1 MRDIARKVVLVLVAF
16 LIVAL
21 FFFGYTHA
29 TKNLSVFVT
38 RFLGEHLS
46 ATISVGYVRIG
57 FPLCVELKDVKIDDC
72 VDIEKVQVYPN
83 LAALFFN
90 NKTLVSAVKIM
101 NPVVKV
107 DKKKRQR
114 FFVTDFLNKD
124 KNASKKSG
132 TNFCVSSI
140 DIKNG
145 TLIYEDKK
153 ELLEIVNIKGSIK
166 NPGIFFADNNVCQ
179 FAVAGFLKN
188 RDSDFLSP
196 LKIEGLVGT
205 DSAVKARLQASDV
218 KPESFGL
225 VYAKYLSQVIEGGRV
240 DLKSDIQMSGG
251 KLVAKCFLEGEDVL
265 LGREQGQEPKESLE
279 LSFVLLA
286 NFKNKLVKIKNLQSN
301 FFELIFSKS

>member
-1 MRDIARKVVLVLVAF
+1 MRDIFRKIILALIALSIIVLL
-16 LIVAL
+16 
-21 FFFGYTHA
+21 FFGYTHA
-29 TKNLSVFVT
+29 TKNLSAFVT
-38 RFLGEHLS
+38 RFLGERLG
-46 ATISVGYVRIG
+46 AKISVGHVRIG

-72 VDIEKVQVYPN
+72 VDIEKAQVYPN

-90 NKTLVSAVKIM
+90 NKTLVLAVKIV
-101 NPVVKV
+101 NPVVKLGKE
-107 DKKKRQR
+107 KKKK
-114 FFVTDFLNKD
+114 FLVADFLNKN
-124 KNASKKSG
+124 KGASKKFG

-145 TLIYEDKK
+145 TLIYDGEKDA
-153 ELLEIVNIKGSIK
+153 LEIVNIQGSIR
-166 NPGIFFADNNVCQ
+166 NPGIFFADNNICQ
-179 FAVAGFLKN
+179 FIVAGFLKN

-251 KLVAKCFLEGEDVL
+251 KLVAKCFLKGEYVL